1 MELNQYIDHTLLR
14 QGATTSEVEQLCSEA
29 KEHKFAAVC
38 VSPNYVYDAKNY
50 LIGSDVKVCTVI
62 GFPFGY
68 STLMS
73 KQMEIEEAISDDA
86 DELDIVQNVS
96 YVKNGQWEELRDE
109 MESCLQEISFE
120 VLKKIEIH
128 GADSNFSVKVKVIL
142 ETGIL
147 TDTEIVECCK
157 IYSEFGDKID
167 FMKTSTGFAKEQYE
181 GEKFNEEKIK
191 TIKII
196 RQYIPT
202 NMQIKASGGIR
213 DLKFA
218 QQLIDAGATRLG
230 CSAGVKLMEQERNQ
244 GRVHVINDGV
254 FKGDKPDKLFS
265 TSEY

>member
-14 QGATTSEVEQLCSEA
+14 QGATLTEVYQLCKEA

-38 VSPNYVYDAKNY
+38 VAPTYVHDAKNY

-68 STLMS
+68 STGMS
-73 KQMEIEEAISDDA
+73 KTMEIEEAILDDA

-96 YVKNGQWEELRDE
+96 YVKNHQWEELREE
-109 MESCLQEISFE
+109 MEVCLES
-120 VLKKIEIH
+120 IEDIINYEYNS
-128 GADSNFSVKVKVIL
+128 DPNYSVKIKVIL

-147 TDTEIVECCK
+147 TDEEIIECCK
-157 IYSEFGDKID
+157 IYSEFGDKIH

-191 TIKII
+191 TIKLI
-196 RQYIPT
+196 RQNIPI

-218 QQLIDAGATRLG
+218 QELIDAGATRLG
-230 CSAGVKLMEQERNQ
+230 CSAGVKLMEEDKNQ
-244 GRVHVINDGV
+244 GRVHIINDGI
-254 FKGDKPDKLFS
+254 FNGDKPDKLFS
-265 TSEY
+265 TNEY